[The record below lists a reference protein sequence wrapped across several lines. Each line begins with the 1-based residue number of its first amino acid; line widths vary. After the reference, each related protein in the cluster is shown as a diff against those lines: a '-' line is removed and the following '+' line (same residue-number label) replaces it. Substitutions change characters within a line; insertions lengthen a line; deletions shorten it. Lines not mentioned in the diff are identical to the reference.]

1 MGTRMQSATNDLAI
15 RLLAKF
21 PGISL
26 DVARAKAQELWG
38 SPSFR
43 ICSVWLTPAKS
54 PAIQMNPFAAEFFS
68 QEVLRRLEIRTVE
81 ARICSAEEARELRS
95 TFVVKFSR
103 EELAQILRWEPDAN
117 PSGCCLVS
125 RLVPDAASM
134 DFVARTIL
142 KTRAEK
148 VCDADRLYVGFRPTA
163 TEIERIK
170 SAMSFEGAEFLHI
183 CAARAFLGTGC
194 TPHGGNVLV
203 TRDAQL
209 ISIDHCQVLLG
220 NGEDLRVLFRH
231 VVREDVDQILGRIAV
246 LTEEDIRAGVA
257 AIPKHEA
264 CGSTD
269 GLADHFIKRL
279 KLFRELCFSPQ
290 PEADPLAVGA

>member
-1 MGTRMQSATNDLAI
+1 MQSVTDDLAT

-26 DVARAKAQELWG
+26 DAARAKGRELL
-38 SPSFR
+38 SNPSFR
-43 ICSVWLTPAKS
+43 ICSVWLTPTKR
-54 PAIQMNPFAAEFFS
+54 PTVQMNPFAAEFFS
-68 QEVLRRLEIRTVE
+68 QAVLRCLGIRTVE
-81 ARICSAEEARELRS
+81 ARICSAEEARELPS

-103 EELAQILRWEPDAN
+103 EKPPQILRWEPDAN
-117 PSGCCLVS
+117 PSGWCLAS

-148 VCDADRLYVGFRPTA
+148 VCDADRLYIGFRPTA
-163 TEIERIK
+163 TEIERIR
-170 SAMSFEGAEFLHI
+170 STMSFDGAEFLHI

-209 ISIDHCQVLLG
+209 VSIDHCQVLLG
-220 NGEDLRVLFRH
+220 NGEDLRALFRH
-231 VVREDVDQILGRIAV
+231 VVREDVDRILGRIAA
-246 LTEEDIRAGVA
+246 LTQEDIRAAVV

-279 KLFRELCFSPQ
+279 KLFRELCSTPQ
-290 PEADPLAVGA
+290 PEDAPLATR